1 MYAVIAN
8 KAIHYLGTDK
18 EEAVQVLGSKL
29 GASMVNVST
38 LTELASL
45 FSAHVVNECSQPSQT
60 NPFGK
65 PNHFSKAAER
75 VLEILD
81 EVGVDERSVEEV
93 VQTLRERGQAA
104 ATEVRHVGIKGMRTV
119 GEGFVALGDLLKKQ
133 AEESE

>member
-8 KAIHYLGTDK
+8 KAIHYLGNDR
-18 EEAVQVLGSKL
+18 EQAVQVLGSKT

-45 FSAHVVNECSQPSQT
+45 FSAHSVNVTPE
-60 NPFGK
+60 

-104 ATEVRHVGIKGMRTV
+104 ATEVRHLGIQGMKTV